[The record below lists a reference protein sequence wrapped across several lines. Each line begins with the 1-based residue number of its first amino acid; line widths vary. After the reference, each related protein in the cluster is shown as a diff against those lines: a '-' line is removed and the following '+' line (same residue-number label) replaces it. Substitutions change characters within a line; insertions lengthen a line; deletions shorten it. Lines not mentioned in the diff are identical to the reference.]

1 MSIDLF
7 RQIVSVND
15 GEVVTTSRKI
25 AEVFGK
31 NHKDVLRAIN
41 QLECSDYF
49 RERNFALSQYVQKMP
64 TGGSKS
70 VNEFLIT
77 KDGMAFLVMGFK
89 GKEAAK
95 FKEAYINAFNWMAD
109 KIHQRDELDRELNDF
124 TRRESNSISAGSFH
138 GRGLAQRRVEKNKLA
153 DELKD
158 LQQRIQMVLPALE
171 VN

>member
-1 MSIDLF
+1 MSIELF

-15 GEVVTTSRKI
+15 GEVFTTSGQI

-31 NHKDVLRAIN
+31 RHDNVIRAIEN
-41 QLECSDYF
+41 LDCS
-49 RERNFALSQYVQKMP
+49 
-64 TGGSKS
+64 
-70 VNEFLIT
+70 NEFAKLNYEVCFENSNLQNNKPLKYYRIT

-95 FKEAYINAFNWMAD
+95 FKEAYINAFNWMVD
-109 KIHQRDELDRELNDF
+109 NIRKREELDREINDF
-124 TRRESNSISAGSFH
+124 SRRESLSISSGSFH
-138 GRGLAQRRVEKNKLA
+138 GRGLAQRRIEKQKLS

-171 VN
+171 AN